1 MIEVNNLVKRY
12 GGHTA
17 VDHLS
22 FRVEEGQIYGFL
34 GPNGAG
40 KSTTMNI
47 ITGYLASTEG
57 TVIINGHDI
66 LEEPEEAKKCIGYLP
81 EMPPLY
87 FDMTVKEYLKF
98 AAELKKIPKKERA
111 GQIQEVMEMTKISD
125 MENRL
130 IKNLSK
136 GYRQR
141 VGLAQAILG
150 YPEIIILDEPSVG
163 LDPKQ
168 IIEIRDLIKSL
179 AKKHTVIL
187 SSHILSEVS
196 AVCDYILIISHGKLV
211 ASDTPEN
218 LAKLMEGEN
227 TLELTVRGGAEEVER
242 ILKGLPTVQ
251 ECQIKASEEED
262 AVDAIIH
269 TQGDAD
275 AREDIFYALAD
286 QECPILRMQSVHV
299 SLEDIFLELTS
310 EEGTGK
316 VSGKQRGKLAGL
328 RKKGFSKKN
337 PEEIS
342 EEDESP
348 ENTTGLLRENGSL
361 ENTAGSL
368 WEDESL
374 ENTIESLRE
383 DESPENTSKSLWE
396 NVSSENASGY
406 SEKEEDRRLH
416 KENQEE
422 EGTGHVDHM

>member
-1 MIEVNNLVKRY
+1 MKGENVLIEVKNLVKRY
-12 GGHTA
+12 GDHTA

-22 FRVEEGQIYGFL
+22 FQVEEGQIYGFL

-57 TVIINGHDI
+57 SVVINGRDI

-87 FDMTVKEYLKF
+87 FEMTVREYLKF
-98 AAELKKIPKKERA
+98 AAELKKIPKADRKQ
-111 GQIQEVMEMTKISD
+111 QIEEVMEMTKITD
-125 MENRL
+125 MQNRL

-150 YPEIIILDEPSVG
+150 YPEIIILDEPTVG

-179 AKKHTVIL
+179 SKKHTVIL

-227 TLELTVRGGAEEVER
+227 TLELTVKGSAEKTKQV
-242 ILKGLPTVQ
+242 LDTVPGIR
-251 ECQIKASEEED
+251 ECRVKKSEEEN
-262 AVDAIIH
+262 AVDVILH
-269 TQGDAD
+269 TEGDTD
-275 AREDIFYALAD
+275 VREAIFYALA
-286 QECPILRMQSVHV
+286 QNECPILRMQSVHV

-310 EEGTGK
+310 DDP
-316 VSGKQRGKLAGL
+316 SQ
-328 RKKGFSKKN
+328 KGQK
-337 PEEIS
+337 E
-342 EEDESP
+342 
-348 ENTTGLLRENGSL
+348 
-361 ENTAGSL
+361 
-368 WEDESL
+368 
-374 ENTIESLRE
+374 
-383 DESPENTSKSLWE
+383 
-396 NVSSENASGY
+396 
-406 SEKEEDRRLH
+406 EKELL
-416 KENQEE
+416 
-422 EGTGHVDHM
+422 V